1 MKALILCAGEGR
13 RLRPITQILPKPLVS
28 VAGEPMVVRQIK
40 ALKKAGITSMVI
52 NTAHGARLLEAHLGD
67 GSDFGVQLRYSNEGN
82 SAEEALETLGGIV
95 KALPLLTDE
104 DEESFLVV
112 AGDIVTDYDYT
123 SFIWRKRAPFPSTCG
138 TSCFGS

>member
-52 NTAHGARLLEAHLGD
+52 NTAHGARLLEAHLGL
-67 GSDFGVQLRYSNEGN
+67 SL
-82 SAEEALETLGGIV
+82 IH
-95 KALPLLTDE
+95 
-104 DEESFLVV
+104 
-112 AGDIVTDYDYT
+112 I
-123 SFIWRKRAPFPSTCG
+123 
-138 TSCFGS
+138 